1 VRRGLTTN
9 NLVTPNFASKINPGA
24 FADEAGPARR
34 EIHRSKAMSKTKQ
47 RYCWSGLLAI
57 GALVLSARAAMVRAG
72 SSATSNETY
81 RATEV
86 ISYVL
91 GSKQAVGYF
100 LTVNRQCALTLMVA
114 EAIDPDRDVP
124 GSAARLRF
132 ALHPGEH
139 AALAIEEGREMV
151 LVCGAG
157 AATME
162 VTHANARS

>member
-1 VRRGLTTN
+1 
-9 NLVTPNFASKINPGA
+9 
-24 FADEAGPARR
+24 
-34 EIHRSKAMSKTKQ
+34 
-47 RYCWSGLLAI
+47 
-57 GALVLSARAAMVRAG
+57 MVRAG

-86 ISYVL
+86 ISHVL

-100 LTVNRQCALTLMVA
+100 LTVNGQCALTLMVA

-132 ALHPGEH
+132 ALHPGEQ
-139 AALAIEEGREMV
+139 AALATEEGREMV

-157 AATME
+157 AATIE
-162 VTHANARS
+162 VKHANARS

>member
-1 VRRGLTTN
+1 
-9 NLVTPNFASKINPGA
+9 
-24 FADEAGPARR
+24 
-34 EIHRSKAMSKTKQ
+34 MSRAKQ
-47 RYCWSGLLAI
+47 RHCWGSMLAI
-57 GALVLSARAAMVRAG
+57 GALVLLARAAMVRAV
-72 SSATSNETY
+72 SSGARTEPY

-100 LTVNRQCALTLMVA
+100 RTVKGQCELTLMVA

-132 ALHPGEH
+132 ALRPGEQ
-139 AALAIEEGREMV
+139 AALTSEEGPEMV

-157 AATME
+157 AATIE

>member
-1 VRRGLTTN
+1 
-9 NLVTPNFASKINPGA
+9 
-24 FADEAGPARR
+24 
-34 EIHRSKAMSKTKQ
+34 MSKTKQ
-47 RYCWSGLLAI
+47 RYCWSGILAI

-86 ISYVL
+86 ISHVL

-100 LTVNRQCALTLMVA
+100 LTVNGQCALTLMVA

-157 AATME
+157 AATIE